1 MKNKKYTSLY
11 LACDIIAAL
20 LAWILFF
27 IFRKY
32 NVNSELFS
40 SYYLKNDLLADPKL
54 YIGVL
59 AYPFYWVVLHS
70 FTGYYNKPLRKSR
83 LQELELTFVLSLVGA
98 VVFFF
103 VFILDDIVND
113 YSDYTTYFLV
123 LFCLQFVLTYL
134 PRLFITSHINNKI
147 HNGTFGFNTLLVG
160 NDDTALATYESLT
173 REKEHSGNFFIG
185 YITIDGNAE
194 DKLANV
200 LPCMGE
206 LQNILEILEKHHI
219 EELIVATTLPK
230 HECTTEIINQLH
242 EIHEKN
248 VTVKFL
254 PQSNDFLV
262 GLVRTDSVLHE
273 PMVTLSPHYLM
284 DWQKHIKRFFDVL
297 FSGIALILL
306 SPLYL
311 ILAIG
316 VKCSSPGPV
325 FYAQERIGYKGKP
338 FKIFKFRSMVA
349 DAETGVPQLSSKND
363 NRITSFGKFMR
374 KTRLD
379 ETPQFF
385 NVLRGDMSLVGPR
398 PERQYYINQI
408 VKVAPYYKLLQN
420 VKPGITSWGQVKFG
434 YAENVTEM
442 VERLKWDI
450 LYLENF
456 SIQMD
461 IKILIY
467 TVLIV
472 LERKG
477 K

>member
-134 PRLFITSHINNKI
+134 PRLLITSHVNNKI
-147 HNGTFGFNTLLVG
+147 HDGTFGFNTLLVG
-160 NDDTALATYESLT
+160 NDDTALATYQSLT
-173 REKEHSGNFFIG
+173 RKKEHSGNFFIG
-185 YITIDGNAE
+185 YIAIGGKTE

-206 LQNILEILEKHHI
+206 LKNILDILGKHHI
-219 EELIVATTLPK
+219 EELIVATTLQK
-230 HECTTEIINQLH
+230 NECTTEIINHLH
-242 EIHEKN
+242 EIHE
-248 VTVKFL
+248 VKL
-254 PQSNDFLV
+254 RR
-262 GLVRTDSVLHE
+262 RT
-273 PMVTLSPHYLM
+273 
-284 DWQKHIKRFFDVL
+284 
-297 FSGIALILL
+297 
-306 SPLYL
+306 
-311 ILAIG
+311 IG
-316 VKCSSPGPV
+316 
-325 FYAQERIGYKGKP
+325 
-338 FKIFKFRSMVA
+338 
-349 DAETGVPQLSSKND
+349 
-363 NRITSFGKFMR
+363 
-374 KTRLD
+374 
-379 ETPQFF
+379 
-385 NVLRGDMSLVGPR
+385 
-398 PERQYYINQI
+398 
-408 VKVAPYYKLLQN
+408 
-420 VKPGITSWGQVKFG
+420 
-434 YAENVTEM
+434 
-442 VERLKWDI
+442 
-450 LYLENF
+450 
-456 SIQMD
+456 
-461 IKILIY
+461 
-467 TVLIV
+467 
-472 LERKG
+472 
-477 K
+477 